1 MTFKIT
7 DAAISDIDEITDYIA
22 NKNKKAAVNLLE
34 LFYES
39 FQTLQENLKIGNTRY
54 DLTDKKVFF
63 WVIKKKYLVVYKI
76 EENSIIILRV
86 LSTYRDIIKLL

>member
-7 DAAISDIDEITDYIA
+7 DTAFSDIDEITNYIA
-22 NKNKKAAVNLLE
+22 NKNKKAAINLLE

-39 FQTLQENLKIGNTRY
+39 FQALQENPKIGNTRY

-63 WVIKKKYLVVYKI
+63 WVVKKKYLVIYKI
-76 EENSIIILRV
+76 EDNNIIILRV
-86 LSTYRDIIKLL
+86 LSTYRDIIKIL